1 MYGRSIIPPMPL
13 TMMVNSGRRAA
24 GRTAVG
30 CLVALLGL
38 AGCVSVP
45 LSSLTPAPTPDP
57 TATPLVPRPATE
69 TAVIPPSATP
79 RILIPTWTPTAIPEV
94 PTLTP
99 VPPLTLA
106 VEPVTLPILAD
117 AFRQLIDSRPAEFA
131 WAEVG
136 AADVTA
142 GFDPTLPLGHW
153 VFAAVAP
160 FYTIP
165 DEVEYAD
172 IVSAWNGAA
181 KGPFAGRPFL
191 FGQETADAL
200 ESQFGHRPIGA
211 QLVDSAELLDAAWAA
226 RPAWAIV
233 PFEALEP
240 RWKVL
245 RVDGLSPLDKRLDPA
260 VYPLALPVGLCGR
273 ADKVEEVWIA
283 LGGPA
288 ASVTNR
294 DESLMTVLAMTGVT
308 ALARATA
315 YAMEISGITYP
326 GEEVARVLQSADI
339 VHVSN
344 EVSFASD
351 CPYPDP
357 ARQEGPIR
365 FCSDDRYIELLEF
378 IGANVIELTGNHNN
392 DWGTAAFD
400 HTLAMYQQRG
410 WGTFGGGA
418 NALEASQPLTVT
430 HNGNT
435 IGLMGCNPVGPRF
448 AWATVDSPGAAYCT
462 MQSLAASVTEL
473 AAQVDVVAV
482 GIQYREHYTYAATSQ
497 QRTDFLALSAAGA
510 DIVSGSQGH
519 HAQGF
524 AFPAAGGSIVHFGLG
539 NLFFDQM
546 DKLGT
551 RQTFI
556 DRHVIYAG
564 RLIATDL
571 WTGLIENWARP
582 RAMTP
587 IERADLLRSVFA
599 ASDW

>member
-1 MYGRSIIPPMPL
+1 
-13 TMMVNSGRRAA
+13 
-24 GRTAVG
+24 
-30 CLVALLGL
+30 
-38 AGCVSVP
+38 
-45 LSSLTPAPTPDP
+45 
-57 TATPLVPRPATE
+57 
-69 TAVIPPSATP
+69 
-79 RILIPTWTPTAIPEV
+79 
-94 PTLTP
+94 
-99 VPPLTLA
+99 
-106 VEPVTLPILAD
+106 LAD

-191 FGQETADAL
+191 FSQETADAL

-245 RVDGLSPLDKRLDPA
+245 RVDGLSPLD
-260 VYPLALPVGLCGR
+260 
-273 ADKVEEVWIA
+273 
-283 LGGPA
+283 
-288 ASVTNR
+288 T
-294 DESLMTVLAMTGVT
+294 MTGVT

-400 HTLAMYQQRG
+400 RTLAMYQQRG

-418 NALEASQPLTVT
+418 NALQASQPLTVT

-524 AFPAAGGSIVHFGLG
+524 AFPAGGGSIVHFGLG